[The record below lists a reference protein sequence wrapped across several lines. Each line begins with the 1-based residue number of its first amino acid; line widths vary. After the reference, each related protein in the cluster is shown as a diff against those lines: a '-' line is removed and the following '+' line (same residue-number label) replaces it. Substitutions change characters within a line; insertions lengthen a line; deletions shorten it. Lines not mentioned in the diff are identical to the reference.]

1 MQKVQKKL
9 SETSFQDRLDFA
21 ATHSKTSVLRMCNS
35 QCTGLC
41 ARDVLRARARFG
53 SNALERKK
61 QNSLA
66 SRLVQ
71 AFINPFSCILF
82 VLALISCINDMVL
95 PSLSLA
101 FCAREQKCKRCSK
114 THGYGAHNGELS
126 EGWGCG

>member
-95 PSLSLA
+95 PSLSLL
-101 FCAREQKCKRCSK
+101 
-114 THGYGAHNGELS
+114 GLS
-126 EGWGCG
+126 LIHI